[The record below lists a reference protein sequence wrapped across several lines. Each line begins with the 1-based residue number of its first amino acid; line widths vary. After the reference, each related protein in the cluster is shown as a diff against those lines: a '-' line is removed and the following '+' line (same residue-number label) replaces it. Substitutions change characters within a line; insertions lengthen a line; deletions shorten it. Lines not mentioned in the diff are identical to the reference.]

1 MSRNPQEWDDRYAA
15 AAAECGGTV
24 WTPGPNRALAAA
36 VEQELADVVPGTCV
50 DVAAGEGRHAVWLA
64 ARGWRVQAVDFSRVG
79 LDRAREAAA
88 GAGVDVQ
95 TVCADVT
102 EWDPAE
108 PVDLVVCA
116 FLHLPSVT
124 TRPLLHRLGTW
135 VAPSGWLV
143 LLGHDAANL
152 LHGTGGPQ
160 DADVLWDTDLLREAA
175 AGAGLEVLRADQVR
189 REVTNAERAAIDV
202 LLVAR
207 RN

>member
-15 AAAECGGTV
+15 AAAACGSTV
-24 WTPGPNRALAAA
+24 WTPGPNLALAAA
-36 VEQELADVVPGTCV
+36 VEKELGEVAPGTCV

-64 ARGWRVQAVDFSRVG
+64 TRGWRVQAVDFSRVG
-79 LDRAREAAA
+79 LDRARAAA
-88 GAGVDVQ
+88 AAAGVDVE

-102 EWDPAE
+102 GWDPAE
-108 PVDLVVCA
+108 PVDLVLCA
-116 FLHLPSVT
+116 YLHLPSVT

-152 LHGTGGPQ
+152 RHGTGGPQ
-160 DADVLWDTDLLREAA
+160 DADVLWDKGLLREAA
-175 AGAGLEVLRADQVR
+175 AGADLDVLRADQVR
-189 REVTNAERAAIDV
+189 REVEDAGRPAIDV

-207 RN
+207 RT